1 MRLSSELLISLVP
14 SLTFSY
20 SGLSSNRLKPLQK
33 SDWREEE
40 EEACFTSDLSRY
52 CLLQLD
58 MSSVCGGLD
67 YKDAESHISA
77 SSPNKCS
84 NNGSNHVS
92 VTGSEDAQESDGDDS
107 GNIHQYLNEES
118 KDITTEPLL
127 PLKSSDDEVEDKN
140 LAKDMLSES
149 PQVSAAI
156 VIPAIK
162 GSREKHGKSVEK
174 LSVSWAEDVY
184 DPPPSI
190 VSHTRSKKQQQ
201 HQKSKSSLKKSGK
214 KGHKGSSSSSSSS
227 SSRGSKDKKSSSS
240 SRSKHSR
247 DKFGWATQMP
257 IAAASS

>member
-1 MRLSSELLISLVP
+1 
-14 SLTFSY
+14 
-20 SGLSSNRLKPLQK
+20 
-33 SDWREEE
+33 
-40 EEACFTSDLSRY
+40 
-52 CLLQLD
+52 